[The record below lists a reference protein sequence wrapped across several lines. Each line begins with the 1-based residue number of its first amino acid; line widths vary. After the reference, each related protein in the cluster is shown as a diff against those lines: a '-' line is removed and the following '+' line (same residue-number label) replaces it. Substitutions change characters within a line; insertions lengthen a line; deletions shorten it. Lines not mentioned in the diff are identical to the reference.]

1 MLENQKSEKENEKI
15 YTVGKIGTFRANNQL
30 FEQTSKILK
39 VEIEKHQNIQKRFS
53 EKTEIGKKKY
63 EILKENCKKLN
74 KKIDQENLFL
84 EKEKENE
91 EIIGFEL
98 KKEEGVLCNL
108 EFENSKLKNECE
120 YLNENELFNN
130 DSDLGELLKQET
142 SSDQLFKDLK
152 FKLAEIKKQNLIS
165 DTDNFQI
172 KKEICDLLAVEK
184 DKSLNLAE
192 RNQEIRHFSELANEF
207 SELKFKYLEKINER
221 VLEKNSFI
229 RKIREENQRIDDL
242 TFDID
247 KSLKGF
253 SLN

>member
-1 MLENQKSEKENEKI
+1 M
-15 YTVGKIGTFRANNQL
+15 NN
-30 FEQTSKILK
+30 I
-39 VEIEKHQNIQKRFS
+39 
-53 EKTEIGKKKY
+53 
-63 EILKENCKKLN
+63 
-74 KKIDQENLFL
+74 IDQENLFL
-84 EKEKENE
+84 ENEKENE
-91 EIIGFEL
+91 EILGFEL
-98 KKEEGVLCNL
+98 KKEEGMLCNL
-108 EFENSKLKNECE
+108 EFENSKLKNEFD

-130 DSDLGELLKQET
+130 DSDLEELLKKET

-165 DTDNFQI
+165 DTHNFQI

-184 DKSLNLAE
+184 NQSLNLAE
-192 RNQEIRHFSELANEF
+192 RNQEIRHFLELASEF

-242 TFDID
+242 TLDID
-247 KSLKGF
+247 KSLKVF